1 MRSVKEEH
9 YKNMLSTYE
18 REIANLKDENKKL
31 LFELNKANTSL
42 KEQANEMLCL
52 RIKSEETTNNWKKF
66 ESLLSRQQTLIN
78 SQKETMIYYTNK
90 IDDQNKRIE
99 NLELYFGNA
108 MSSANYFADELD
120 SALTLVV
127 NIVRNEKA
135 TYLRNYTK
143 LSETTR
149 EKIEGIRKLLKV
161 F

>member
-1 MRSVKEEH
+1 
-9 YKNMLSTYE
+9 
-18 REIANLKDENKKL
+18 
-31 LFELNKANTSL
+31 
-42 KEQANEMLCL
+42 
-52 RIKSEETTNNWKKF
+52 
-66 ESLLSRQQTLIN
+66 
-78 SQKETMIYYTNK
+78 MIYYTNK